1 MCGEALKSDK
11 VIKDKNRKSKSY
23 SRISSNHHWVKQ
35 NAVSDE
41 EGYDVVVCSRCGI
54 KAKRRMSS
62 YQFDMRQSMNKI
74 ESEIPGGKQVVIN
87 SEKIEITDHRPY
99 VNWEQRR
106 YELAKSAMQGYCI
119 AFGLN
124 DDSETYENIAIGSLR
139 VANAMI
145 KKMKGG

>member
-1 MCGEALKSDK
+1 MGYRCPGCGKDFGFDKEAFDYHLNFESAECSAYAYVALAGVRRMCGEALKSDK

-23 SRISSNHHWVKQ
+23 SRISSNHHWVKK

-74 ESEIPGGKQVVIN
+74 EN
-87 SEKIEITDHRPY
+87 
-99 VNWEQRR
+99 
-106 YELAKSAMQGYCI
+106 CI
-119 AFGLN
+119 
-124 DDSETYENIAIGSLR
+124 D
-139 VANAMI
+139 
-145 KKMKGG
+145 